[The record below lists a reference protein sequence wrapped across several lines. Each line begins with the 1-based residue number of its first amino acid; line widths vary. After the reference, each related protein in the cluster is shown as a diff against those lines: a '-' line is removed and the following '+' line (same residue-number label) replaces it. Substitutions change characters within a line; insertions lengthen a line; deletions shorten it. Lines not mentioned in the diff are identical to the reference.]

1 MSNARL
7 AGLVG
12 ALVAYAGGSMG
23 WAATTL
29 DNHLPVAATAPG
41 ATSEQAGPFDLDF
54 AALRQAQ
61 ERPVKSQ
68 SRSGPAAAS
77 QSDSSDADTV
87 VEPRNV
93 QTVGRPSPTSWLLL
107 VIGVGMIGGAL
118 RGFIMANRALARL
131 QPDERE

>member
-29 DNHLPVAATAPG
+29 DGHMPVAATARG
-41 ATSEQAGPFDLDF
+41 ATSGQAGAFDLDF

-61 ERPVKSQ
+61 EHPAKSLVRLGPGAV
-68 SRSGPAAAS
+68 SR
-77 QSDSSDADTV
+77 SDSSDADTV

>member
-12 ALVAYAGGSMG
+12 ALVAYAGGSVG

-29 DNHLPVAATAPG
+29 DNSMPAPASAPG
-41 ATSEQAGPFDLDF
+41 AVSGQSNPSDLDF
-54 AALRQAQ
+54 AALIRAQ
-61 ERPVKSQ
+61 ERAPKSPA
-68 SRSGPAAAS
+68 RSGPVSAD
-77 QSDSSDADTV
+77 QSDVADIDAVIT
-87 VEPRNV
+87 PRNV
-93 QTVGRPSPTSWLLL
+93 QSIGRPSPTSWLLL

-131 QPDERE
+131 QPEERE